1 VATIEPWHTSPV
13 LRIDP
18 TWVDYN
24 GHLNQA
30 YYIVLFDRALDE
42 ALLPVGLGPDY
53 IATRNLS
60 FFTVESHI
68 CYVREMFQTDPVRV
82 RSRVLDVDEKRLH
95 MYCEMIHA
103 EDGWLACTSE
113 WMFLHT
119 DMATRRTA
127 HWPDDVRSALDARK
141 SASDTLE
148 RPERAGRRIAIPR
161 K

>member
-1 VATIEPWHTSPV
+1 MATIEPWHTSPV

-95 MYCEMIHA
+95 RYCEMIHA
-103 EDGWLACTSE
+103 EDGWLTPAARE
-113 WMFLHT
+113 
-119 DMATRRTA
+119 
-127 HWPDDVRSALDARK
+127 RSASGVDRV
-141 SASDTLE
+141 SSSFS
-148 RPERAGRRIAIPR
+148 RNSRISRFWVTVANPSHW
-161 K
+161 